1 YRKLLEDGLDDK
13 QAQAEIKKPV
23 PPLIVAQYM
32 AELLTVCRIESD
44 EGTKPVY
51 FYNPDEGIYINDR
64 EFLKDFISIIEPR
77 HNEKRASDCIYHL
90 TRKAPH

>member
-1 YRKLLEDGLDDK
+1 M
-13 QAQAEIKKPV
+13 
-23 PPLIVAQYM
+23 IVAQYM

-64 EFLKDFISIIEPR
+64 EFLKR
-77 HNEKRASDCIYHL
+77 LYKYYRA
-90 TRKAPH
+90 TAQRKKG